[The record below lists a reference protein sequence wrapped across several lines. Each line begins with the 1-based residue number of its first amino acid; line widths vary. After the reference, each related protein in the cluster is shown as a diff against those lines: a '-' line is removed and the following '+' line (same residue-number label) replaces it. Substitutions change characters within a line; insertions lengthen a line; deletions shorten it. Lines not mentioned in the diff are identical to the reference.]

1 MEIETKLA
9 GLTADQLRKCALY
22 IQAASTIPTA
32 AAKRAALDRLA
43 NRLWAVAME
52 RSVATALNQCW
63 PAPSETAGYGREICA
78 PAMVSVAGLPNGVN
92 IVSLVAELE
101 ARRLS
106 DK

>member
-9 GLTADQLRKCALY
+9 KLTADQLRKCALH
-22 IQAASTIPTA
+22 IQAAATIPTT

-52 RSVATALNQCW
+52 RSVTTALNQCW
-63 PAPSETAGYGREICA
+63 PAPSETAGDRGRCA
-78 PAMVSVAGLPNGVN
+78 PAMVSVARLPNSVN
-92 IVSLVAELE
+92 RVSLVAWLE